1 MTKDVYSSSTPIKLN
16 IDPVSKNS
24 ACTASVR
31 MNYERIYHGIYLTS
45 IDELCSPDDLRI
57 YGFTHIIYIDKHIF
71 ENKRP
76 RTPASLVA
84 QMSMENKSPNIN
96 SGKCYQSRGIDS
108 THTQYTDTA
117 MMMECH
123 TQSVYNIPVC
133 RTHIGTTANTARLTE
148 LPQRSPY
155 AHEMPLDELFIRQS
169 SLTRHVDSLSQS
181 DFEIL
186 DLNFGETSYLT
197 TVLPNCYKAV
207 KFIEKALKHNGAVL
221 VIDCIGG
228 NQKCITIVIGFLM
241 YKYNKNFL

>member
-1 MTKDVYSSSTPIKLN
+1 MTREVYASSTPIKLN

-24 ACTASVR
+24 ASTASVR

-45 IDELCSPDDLRI
+45 IEELCSPDDLRI
-57 YGFTHIIYIDKHIF
+57 YGFTHIIYIDKHII
-71 ENKRP
+71 ENNGPGAPVR
-76 RTPASLVA
+76 LA
-84 QMSMENKSPNIN
+84 QMSMENKSPNVN
-96 SGKCYQSRGIDS
+96 TGKCYQPIAHS
-108 THTQYTDTA
+108 THPDA
-117 MMMECH
+117 PMMMECH
-123 TQSVYNIPVC
+123 AQSVFNVPLC
-133 RTHIGTTANTARLTE
+133 RASISASISTVDPAE
-148 LPQRSPY
+148 LSQCS
-155 AHEMPLDELFIRQS
+155 AHAHDMQLDELFVRQS

-186 DLNFGETSYLT
+186 DLNFGETAYLT

-228 NQKCITIVIGFLM
+228 NQKCVTIVIGFLM